1 MLVWNGAWRLHLCNH
16 GTVCVRCWCGCAWC
30 GSTSA
35 PGVRQ
40 LMLGSACA
48 LLLCCCAHVDRV
60 PPSGHAPDG
69 CWQQLVLALS
79 CMSCIQALWPCPSPV
94 RLIAILAAVRLQCSL
109 APMLCAVSFRWSA
122 RSFWQ
127 LLSGQASLCMRVF
140 VHPVWLVVLKCGRQN
155 NSGCAAS
162 RGLGSWGILEGVLG
176 VTGTALW
183 FGGPVNVPRGYQ
195 EGCNTDWHLD
205 VPR

>member
-94 RLIAILAAVRLQCSL
+94 RFLCHSCSSSPAMLSCADAVCCVLSLVCSVFLAT
-109 APMLCAVSFRWSA
+109 SFR
-122 RSFWQ
+122 
-127 LLSGQASLCMRVF
+127 
-140 VHPVWLVVLKCGRQN
+140 P
-155 NSGCAAS
+155 
-162 RGLGSWGILEGVLG
+162 GILMHACVCSPGVACCAEVWQAKQLRLRSKQG
-176 VTGTALW
+176 
-183 FGGPVNVPRGYQ
+183 FR
-195 EGCNTDWHLD
+195 
-205 VPR
+205 